1 MAKRKAGCL
10 QGLRH
15 HGLLVPLNSAA
26 SSVGGASSSDVGTI
40 RLMWPESPPPMP
52 VSPLEPLEAGDTG
65 GTGAA
70 QLQVTK
76 RAKCWPQ
83 GSMGQQLR
91 ATLALAGDQEQHS
104 RSQGAGVNYWCGY
117 MCANPSCWY
126 LVSSDPA
133 LGGYCCK
140 GCHWRRWNGSK
151 TTITHGEMCTE
162 APIGAPRAGSVPPLD
177 PLGGLSEAS

>member
-10 QGLRH
+10 QGLH
-15 HGLLVPLNSAA
+15 HPGPLVPLNSAA
-26 SSVGGASSSDVGTI
+26 SSVGGASSSELGTSH
-40 RLMWPESPPPMP
+40 LLSLEGPSMP

-70 QLQVTK
+70 R

-91 ATLALAGDQEQHS
+91 ATLALASDQEQHS
-104 RSQGAGVNYWCGY
+104 RSQGARVNYWSGY
-117 MCANPSCWY
+117 MCTNPHCKY
-126 LVSSDPA
+126 LVHDDPGV
-133 LGGYCCK
+133 GGYCCR

-151 TTITHGEMCTE
+151 TTITHGWTCTKVE